1 MENYEVNV
9 LTRKGGWKKLSQSS
23 VDDKLEE
30 KQVDDNEEDNS
41 LSISIKDN
49 VDERKISTNPEKN
62 KLLDEERN
70 LFDDFQN
77 ISRIINELQNVEKE
91 KQQLFEKLSHFES
104 QFLEKRN
111 VVSKKLDK
119 VKKEHDL
126 YEKTINL
133 INSLKGI

>member
-23 VDDKLEE
+23 ADEKFDE
-30 KQVDDNEEDNS
+30 KQVYDNEEDNT

-49 VDERKISTNPEKN
+49 VNKREISTNPEKHN
-62 KLLDEERN
+62 LPNEERN
-70 LFDDFQN
+70 LFDDFEN
-77 ISRIINELQNVEKE
+77 IGRIINELQNVEKE

-104 QFLEKRN
+104 QFLKKRN

-133 INSLKGI
+133 INSLKEI

>member
-23 VDDKLEE
+23 ADEKFDE
-30 KQVDDNEEDNS
+30 KQVYDNEEDNT

-49 VDERKISTNPEKN
+49 VNKREISTNPEKHN
-62 KLLDEERN
+62 LPNEERN
-70 LFDDFQN
+70 LFDDFEN
-77 ISRIINELQNVEKE
+77 IGRIINELQNVEKE

-104 QFLEKRN
+104 QFLKKRN

>member
-23 VDDKLEE
+23 IDEKLEE
-30 KQVDDNEEDNS
+30 KQVHDNEEDNT

-49 VDERKISTNPEKN
+49 VDERKISTNPEKH
-62 KLLDEERN
+62 KLPNEERN
-70 LFDDFQN
+70 LFDDFHN
-77 ISRIINELQNVEKE
+77 ISIIINELQNVEKE

-133 INSLKGI
+133 INSLKEI

>member
-23 VDDKLEE
+23 ADEKFDE
-30 KQVDDNEEDNS
+30 KQVYDNEEDNT

-49 VDERKISTNPEKN
+49 VNKREISTNPEKHN
-62 KLLDEERN
+62 LPNEERN
-70 LFDDFQN
+70 LFDDFHN

-91 KQQLFEKLSHFES
+91 KQLLFEKLTHFEN

>member
-23 VDDKLEE
+23 TDNKFDE
-30 KQVDDNEEDNS
+30 KQVYDNEEDNT

-49 VDERKISTNPEKN
+49 VNKREISTNPEKHN
-62 KLLDEERN
+62 LPNEERN
-70 LFDDFQN
+70 LFDDFEN
-77 ISRIINELQNVEKE
+77 IGRIINELQNVEKE

-133 INSLKGI
+133 INSLKEI

>member
-23 VDDKLEE
+23 TDDKFDE
-30 KQVDDNEEDNS
+30 KQVYDNEEDNT

-49 VDERKISTNPEKN
+49 VDERKISTNPEKH
-62 KLLDEERN
+62 KLPDEERN